1 MNPSPKFKFPCNV
14 IPKGNIGHLVI
25 RVVKLIAAISIDEL
39 DSYLVPGIDPIDMMG
54 YSGTRQS
61 ADVSTRSLLSP
72 PSIAIRV

>member
-39 DSYLVPGIDPIDMMG
+39 DSYLVPE
-54 YSGTRQS
+54 
-61 ADVSTRSLLSP
+61 
-72 PSIAIRV
+72 